1 MTATLDSTTVPP
13 WVSTTRDLT
22 PDDTDALAALMR
34 RIEDDHP
41 TGFCL
46 SAGELGEIMRDKT
59 DAVFEGAFDG
69 DDLVAFTTVMPGAP
83 RDQGQKMTMFGD
95 VDPRRTGEGLGTLM
109 LGRSVDRARAIHA
122 AVAPGTPMR
131 CSSATLAG
139 RDDQTDLMR
148 AAGFEPGRHTF
159 LMVADLPER
168 LPEPAMPSGVSVEA
182 FDPARADELLGAH
195 NAAFADHPE
204 FTGISPGFWNM
215 FMVTA
220 AHARHP
226 LSVVA
231 RDAEGRVAA
240 YVFVHEYAVPPSG
253 GAGPEIH
260 VPYVGTLPACRGR
273 GLATALLSRV
283 LHLSR
288 AEGYVTASLNVDTA
302 NPTGALGIYERAG
315 FRQSYRQDAYHLD
328 EPN

>member
-1 MTATLDSTTVPP
+1 MGI
-13 WVSTTRDLT
+13 TTRDLA
-22 PDDTDALAALMR
+22 PDDTDALAGLMR

-46 SAGELGEIMRDKT
+46 SAGEVGEIMRDKP

-69 DDLVAFTTVMPGAP
+69 DDLVAFTAVMPGLP
-83 RDQGQKMTMFGD
+83 REQGQKMTLFGD

-122 AVAPGTPMR
+122 VDAPGAPAHY
-131 CSSATLAG
+131 SSAALAG
-139 RDDQTDLMR
+139 RDDQADLML

-159 LMVADLPER
+159 LMVADLPES

-182 FDPARADELLGAH
+182 FDPVLGDELLEAH
-195 NAAFADHPE
+195 HAAFADYPE
-204 FTGISPGFWNM
+204 FTGMSPDFWTM
-215 FMVTA
+215 FMITA
-220 AHARHP
+220 AHTRHP

-231 RDAEGRVAA
+231 RDPEGSVAA
-240 YVFVHEYAVPPSG
+240 YVFAHEYAVPPSG

-260 VPYVGTLPACRGR
+260 VPYVGTLPAHRGR

-288 AEGYVTASLNVDTA
+288 SADYVTASLNVDTA

-328 EPN
+328 E